1 MFRCN
6 TSSVVLPSYYKLS
19 AIKPHFHRSTPRGV
33 KLMDQDW
40 RCKPRSLHE
49 NSSMCQCRR
58 ANPTDYA
65 TTTMRPQ
72 SSPFAVAN
80 VNSSSVSSYRTYNSG
95 KAKGE
100 RPVCAYCGITGHTK
114 DKCYKLHG
122 FPPGFKFRN
131 GNGRSSSNAS
141 AQSNFKPSINQTS
154 SDVIEVVPSQFT
166 PSNAVTG
173 LSSDQCQQLIALLSS
188 QLHTSSSVDSHPV
201 VSNFTVIGSSIPSTT
216 WIIDSGATHHV
227 CHDLSL
233 FSSFDIDFSGSSVQL
248 PNGHMVAISKIGTV
262 SLSLH
267 LVLTKVLY
275 VPDFKYNLLSIS
287 ALLQSASCSL
297 KFYADHCYIQDIS
310 QDSLIGMAYLINRI
324 PSSLLQHRTS
334 FQLIYNK
341 PSQYAHLKAFGCL
354 CYASTLASSRDKFSA
369 RSKACVFLGYPI
381 GMKAYKLLD
390 IASNKVFNSRDVYFH
405 EKVFPFS
412 GSIHRSAA
420 THDLFDERV
429 LPLSLSDSVDSNVSS
444 SPILEPDCDSAMMDQ
459 AVLQPSNFSSTD
471 ISTEGSFAAPNS
483 DSSPISVVT
492 KSKRAV
498 RRPFYLQ
505 DYHCALI
512 NNKYLDHTSTY
523 PISNVLSYSRL
534 SPSFRA
540 AVLSA
545 QVKKFLSD
553 NH

>member
-1 MFRCN
+1 MVKTQFDRVVKTIRSDNAKEFNFSDLFSRLGIIHQHSCVERPQQN
-6 TSSVVLPSYYKLS
+6 SVVERKHQHLLNV
-19 AIKPHFHRSTPRGV
+19 A
-33 KLMDQDW
+33 
-40 RCKPRSLHE
+40 
-49 NSSMCQCRR
+49 R
-58 ANPTDYA
+58 ALL
-65 TTTMRPQ
+65 
-72 SSPFAVAN
+72 F
-80 VNSSSVSSYRTYNSG
+80 
-95 KAKGE
+95 
-100 RPVCAYCGITGHTK
+100 
-114 DKCYKLHG
+114 
-122 FPPGFKFRN
+122 
-131 GNGRSSSNAS
+131 
-141 AQSNFKPSINQTS
+141 QSNVPLEYW
-154 SDVIEVVPSQFT
+154 SD
-166 PSNAVTG
+166 
-173 LSSDQCQQLIALLSS
+173 C
-188 QLHTSSSVDSHPV
+188 
-201 VSNFTVIGSSIPSTT
+201 VST
-216 WIIDSGATHHV
+216 A
-227 CHDLSL
+227 
-233 FSSFDIDFSGSSVQL
+233 
-248 PNGHMVAISKIGTV
+248 
-262 SLSLH
+262 
-267 LVLTKVLY
+267 
-275 VPDFKYNLLSIS
+275 
-287 ALLQSASCSL
+287 
-297 KFYADHCYIQDIS
+297 
-310 QDSLIGMAYLINRI
+310 AYLINRI

-420 THDLFDERV
+420 THDLFHERV
-429 LPLSLSDSVDSNVSS
+429 LPLSLPDSVDSNVSS

-459 AVLQPSNFSSTD
+459 AILQPSNFSSTD

-540 AVLSA
+540 AVLS
-545 QVKKFLSD
+545 F
-553 NH
+553 